1 MENKKREADR
11 WYEDNA
17 NRYEKMSIEVS
28 ELCRKIIDKKG
39 ISYHSITYRLKEKES
54 FLAKCE
60 KGKYKDP
67 TEEITD
73 LSGVRIIAYTN
84 QEVRRICDIIEKEFR
99 IDSDNSANKADGL
112 GNNEVGYLSVHY
124 IVQFNDKRE
133 KLSEYEEFAK
143 CKCEIQ
149 VRTLLQH
156 AWAEIEHDKN
166 YKFSGVLPTDI
177 KRRFY
182 LVAGVLEMMD
192 REFDNLSK
200 EIDEY
205 AKDVRKKTDNNNY
218 DIEINSMS
226 LEQYLNKKF
235 GENSFVNNL
244 ATVNEVVGELKR
256 FGFEKISD
264 IENAMTDKMV
274 DLLHNHNNTTV
285 GMLRDLM
292 IYTDVNK
299 YFNCV
304 FQREWE
310 WTDEEDVQIMEK
322 NGLKEIR
329 RYLSE
334 NNIEITPFNEYKVG
348 RF

>member
-1 MENKKREADR
+1 MEDKKRIAAK

-17 NRYEKMSIEVS
+17 NVYEKMSKEVS
-28 ELCRKIIDKKG
+28 ELCRKIINKKG

-54 FLAKCE
+54 FLAKCD
-60 KGKYKDP
+60 KSKYTNP

-84 QEVRRICDIIEKEFR
+84 QEVYRICHIIENEFR

-124 IVQFNDKRE
+124 IVQFNDKRA
-133 KLSEYEEFAK
+133 KLSEYEEFEK

-226 LEQYLNKKF
+226 LEQYLIKKF
-235 GENSFVNNL
+235 GEDTFINNL
-244 ATVNEVVGELKR
+244 ALTNGMVGELKR
-256 FGFEKISD
+256 FGFKKIND
-264 IENAMTDKMV
+264 IENVITEKML
-274 DLLHNHNNTTV
+274 DLLNYNGRTAV

-304 FQREWE
+304 FQGEWGGTSE
-310 WTDEEDVQIMEK
+310 KQIQK
-322 NGLKEIR
+322 W
-329 RYLSE
+329 E
-334 NNIEITPFNEYKVG
+334 NNGVRGIREYLEENGVMIIDE
-348 RF
+348 

>member
-1 MENKKREADR
+1 MIKLENKKREADR

-226 LEQYLNKKF
+226 LEQYLIKKF
-235 GENSFVNNL
+235 GEDTFINNL
-244 ATVNEVVGELKR
+244 VLKDEMVGELKR
-256 FGFEKISD
+256 FGFEKIND

-274 DLLHNHNNTTV
+274 DLLNYNGRTAV
-285 GMLRDLM
+285 GILRDLM

-304 FQREWE
+304 FQGEWGSASKKQIQKWENDGVRGIREYL
-310 WTDEEDVQIMEK
+310 EENDIMICE
-322 NGLKEIR
+322 E
-329 RYLSE
+329 
-334 NNIEITPFNEYKVG
+334 
-348 RF
+348 